1 VFIKY
6 NIVFISKAL
15 IHQQND
21 QTIIFF
27 IRASPWKNCKK
38 RRKPPRASPGTK
50 LVKKNPKHTI
60 RRFIGGGDRETAAVL
75 GEEIQVLIL
84 VVIIFRKNTAARQTM
99 TSAVVLGPHRNI
111 SPSH

>member
-1 VFIKY
+1 MEELQETQKTTEG
-6 NIVFISKAL
+6 ISGNK
-15 IHQQND
+15 
-21 QTIIFF
+21 T
-27 IRASPWKNCKK
+27 
-38 RRKPPRASPGTK
+38 G
-50 LVKKNPKHTI
+50 KKNPKHTI